1 MLQVVT
7 THYLCNFERCLSVRA
22 KRRGEYR
29 ERTRSSDAVENRTDA
44 DLADNRRECPA
55 RTQSAMID
63 MEKKAMTYDDSNPFA
78 KILRGELPCIKVAET
93 DAALAFMDLMPQADG
108 HLLVVPKEAAAE
120 IFDLSDAAT
129 VACIRMTQKL
139 AIAVRAA
146 LRPDGVFIGQF
157 NGAAAGQTVPHV
169 HFHVIPRWEG
179 QPLRMHARDMADAD
193 TLEALAKRIRAHW
206 RAD

>member
-1 MLQVVT
+1 M
-7 THYLCNFERCLSVRA
+7 N
-22 KRRGEYR
+22 
-29 ERTRSSDAVENRTDA
+29 
-44 DLADNRRECPA
+44 PA
-55 RTQSAMID
+55 TS
-63 MEKKAMTYDDSNPFA
+63 KGNAMTYDANNPFA
-78 KILRGELPCIKVAET
+78 RILRGELPCIKVAES

-108 HLLVVPKEAAAE
+108 HLLVVPKEAVAE
-120 IFDLSDAAT
+120 IFELSEASL
-129 VACIRMTQKL
+129 VASMRMTQKL

-179 QPLRMHARDMADAD
+179 QALKMHARDVADAD
-193 TLEALAKRIRAHW
+193 TLEAVAKRIRAHW